1 METMERDPQFIAKQ
15 FKLIRK
21 MFRLTQEN
29 LADAAGLTTRTI
41 EKVESGRHRP
51 DEYTL
56 RCIARAV
63 KIDVGY
69 FAKPTAEEEARQHA
83 EIERASRKIVAV
95 PTNPIRKPAQFLA
108 AFGGNHA
115 IRSIRHRSRRM
126 RHWKSL
132 RRSWTS
138 SKICLTVGKIALRV
152 SNYSVLVAASSC
164 AVSSKN
170 SDIFVIWDATSRCF
184 GTGADPI
191 SCWTRDC

>member
-1 METMERDPQFIAKQ
+1 METMERDPQFIEEGS
-15 FKLIRK
+15 FRK

-95 PTNPIRKPAQFLA
+95 PTNPIRKPAEFLA

-115 IRSIRHRSRRM
+115 IRFDTSQVEADEALEVAA
-126 RHWKSL
+126 SL
-132 RRSWTS
+132 VELV
-138 SKICLTVGKIALRV
+138 KICLTVGKIALRV